1 MPIVDE
7 KAPSEVSFDSMVNE
21 LRNIS
26 PDTACVFN
34 CQVGHMFWDI
44 LCRTCMYCWTTN
56 QLFRYRVS
64 LYITTIPHP
73 APLIALQVYKK
84 NMASG
89 GFKNHTRSQVMWVF
103 WCNSILS
110 SISLASFGWLR
121 WASCQHHWG
130 LFKFIQR
137 EFLISNCQLISKLI
151 VLFMFSFLR
160 LAFQMGKG
168 RTTTG
173 MIVATLMAD
182 IAQAWEKRQRQILL
196 PITFLAANWNF
207 RGRTPTTSSRSS
219 KQISKTTFSTFV
231 FI

>member
-21 LRNIS
+21 LKNIS

-34 CQVGHMFWDI
+34 CQVGHMFWDT

-73 APLIALQVYKK
+73 APLIALQVSKK

-110 SISLASFGWLR
+110 SISVDGCVELLWPLLD
-121 WASCQHHWG
+121 SCVELLVNTIWG

-137 EFLISNCQLISKLI
+137 ALLISNCQLISKLI
-151 VLFMFSFLR
+151 VCSCFHFLD
-160 LAFQMGKG
+160 GKREDNNRHDCCYPDG
-168 RTTTG
+168 RHCPG
-173 MIVATLMAD
+173 MRKKTKTNIVANH
-182 IAQAWEKRQRQILL
+182 
-196 PITFLAANWNF
+196 FF
-207 RGRTPTTSSRSS
+207 GG
-219 KQISKTTFSTFV
+219 
-231 FI
+231 